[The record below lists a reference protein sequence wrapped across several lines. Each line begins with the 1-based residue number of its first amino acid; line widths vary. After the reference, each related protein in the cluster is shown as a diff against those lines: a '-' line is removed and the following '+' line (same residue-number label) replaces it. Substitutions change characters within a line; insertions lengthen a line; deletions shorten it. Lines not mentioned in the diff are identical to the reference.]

1 MKEIGMSVLMAII
14 YVAIWK
20 IIGFEVAVF
29 VGISQIISAI
39 TFKDRK

>member
-14 YVAIWK
+14 YVTIWK
-20 IIGFEVAVF
+20 IICFEVAVF
-29 VGISQIISAI
+29 VGIGQIISAI